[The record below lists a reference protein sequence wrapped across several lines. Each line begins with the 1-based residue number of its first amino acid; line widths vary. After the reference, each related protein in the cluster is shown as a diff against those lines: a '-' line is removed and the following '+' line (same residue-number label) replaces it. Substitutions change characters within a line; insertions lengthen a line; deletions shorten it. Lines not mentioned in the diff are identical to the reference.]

1 MADRTPAQIGKA
13 NREAGK
19 RAERKVAQYLEAHG
33 LGNGRRNLAGYARD
47 HGDYGPV
54 TDRDGD
60 LWAIEIKGPGS
71 QPQPGQVEA
80 WAAEAAREAD
90 HAGAPLWVL
99 IVRRPGCADV
109 GRLWAYLPLSDLWA
123 AITGL
128 DGPIANAALRTDGSD
143 LACITLRTWVALVAP
158 EGKRE
163 QQERT
168 P

>member
-60 LWAIEIKGPGS
+60 RWAIEIKGPGS

-80 WAAEAAREAD
+80 WAVEAAREAS

-109 GRLWAYLPLSDLWA
+109 GRWWAYLPTWAMRGWISGIGPAVRRSVWAYDPASHPDDLVQM
-123 AITGL
+123 
-128 DGPIANAALRTDGSD
+128 PLRQ
-143 LACITLRTWVALVAP
+143 WVALVAP
-158 EGKRE
+158 D
-163 QQERT
+163 QEAT
-168 P
+168 A